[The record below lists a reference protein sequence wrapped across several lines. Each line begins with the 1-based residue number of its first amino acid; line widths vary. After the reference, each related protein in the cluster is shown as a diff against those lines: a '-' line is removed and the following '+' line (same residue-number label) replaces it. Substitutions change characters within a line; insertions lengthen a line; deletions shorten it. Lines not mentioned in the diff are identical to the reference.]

1 VSVPDSR
8 FDTVVFDIG
17 GVLVDWDPRHL
28 YRELFDG
35 DEERMEWFLRTVAT
49 AEWNH
54 AMDAGRPRAQAV
66 AELVARHPDLEAL
79 IRAWH
84 DRWPDMLA
92 GEIAGTVEVLDRL
105 EERGLRLLALTN
117 WSAETFPEA
126 QRRFAALQRFEAVVV
141 SGEHGVAKPDPAL
154 FRLLLD
160 LYRVDPATA
169 VYVDDRADNVAT
181 ARALGLT
188 GVLFT
193 GPRQLAADLVALGL
207 LEPTGDEAR
216 P

>member
-1 VSVPDSR
+1 VSGY
-8 FDTVVFDIG
+8 DTVVFDIG

-28 YRELFDG
+28 YRDLFDG
-35 DEERMEWFLRTVAT
+35 DEQRMEWFLAEVASPD
-49 AEWNH
+49 WNH
-54 AMDAGRPRAQAV
+54 TMDAGRPRADAV

-84 DRWPDMLA
+84 DRWQDMLA

-126 QRRFAALQRFEAVVV
+126 QRRYASLRRFEAVVV
-141 SGEHGVAKPDPAL
+141 SGEHGLAKPDPAL
-154 FRLLLD
+154 FRLLLERH
-160 LYRVDPATA
+160 RVDPVTS
-169 VYVDDRADNVAT
+169 VYIDDRAANLDT
-181 ARALGLT
+181 ARSLGLT

-193 GPRQLAADLVALGL
+193 GPDRLARDLTDLGL
-207 LEPTGDEAR
+207 LAPPVPAPR